1 MAENITD
8 LTTDT
13 FDDEVGGEKPILVD
27 FWAEWCAPCK
37 AIAPVLEEI
46 ASEDDRLRIG
56 KLNVD
61 EQPDVPRKLG
71 IMSIPTLMLFSE
83 GEEKARIVGARG
95 KEQLLKEI
103 EPHLG

>member
-1 MAENITD
+1 MAESITE
-8 LTTDT
+8 LTTDS
-13 FDDEVGGEKPILVD
+13 FDQEVADEKPILVD

-37 AIAPVLEEI
+37 AIAPILEEI
-46 ASEDDRLRIG
+46 ASTDDRLRIG

-61 EQPDVPRKLG
+61 EQPDIPRKLG
-71 IMSIPTLMLFSE
+71 IMSIPTLMLFSG

-103 EPHLG
+103 EPHLT